1 MLILPRKF
9 FYSLSRSI
17 FESSLRQKLLSSSR
31 KPCGTYIQHCVFVFR
46 TQTCTLIENMPPTRR
61 TRNASTPADP
71 GPIPADLELGRL
83 YVKDLRSLCSRLNL
97 AATGGR
103 ANLIRRIEEARTNAG
118 NLPRAPPPV
127 QNGGDHVGNQ
137 NGQNA
142 LELQFQQLQRQ
153 VQELLDRESPRDELL
168 SAAQL
173 TQVQSIVQGLLN
185 EAIEKDASASA
196 QAAVSAFS
204 GSSPPAI
211 APPSQARVPCENDA
225 LQISSP
231 GTSAS
236 MASHSA
242 TDTAM
247 DSVHELPAKLVK
259 EIQTGEFMELS
270 KLLPKNF
277 NVLNPSQDEPITLTL
292 ENAII
297 KVNKAKATS
306 ITDITEWTTAFTAY
320 MGVIISKFPH
330 RASELLEYMSL
341 IRYAAKY
348 HRGLGWCVYDIKFWQ
363 KAAANKALKWSTI
376 DSQLWLKTF
385 TVAPSLLKE
394 DIGVFQSGPSST
406 STSRGTENRTC
417 YNFNRGAPC
426 ARNPCIYAHK
436 CNRSGCGK
444 DHPGFKCP
452 NSYSSGKDP
461 FPRGGGGGKSNPQ
474 HQSSRHRD
482 K

>member
-1 MLILPRKF
+1 
-9 FYSLSRSI
+9 
-17 FESSLRQKLLSSSR
+17 
-31 KPCGTYIQHCVFVFR
+31 
-46 TQTCTLIENMPPTRR
+46 MPPTRR
-61 TRNASTPADP
+61 TRNASTLADP

-97 AATGGR
+97 ATTGGR
-103 ANLIRRIEEARTNAG
+103 AALIKRLEEARTNT
-118 NLPRAPPPV
+118 
-127 QNGGDHVGNQ
+127 GNQ
-137 NGQNA
+137 HGGEYVENQNDPNA

-153 VQELLDRESPRDELL
+153 VQELLDRESPQDGLL
-168 SAAQL
+168 SATQL
-173 TQVQSIVQGLLN
+173 TQVQSIVQGSLN
-185 EAIEKDASASA
+185 EAIEKAASAAA

-204 GSSPPAI
+204 GSPTPAT
-211 APPSQARVPCENDA
+211 APPTPARVPSGNDA

-236 MASHSA
+236 PASHSA

-259 EIQTGEFMELS
+259 EILTGEFMELS

-277 NVLNPSQDEPITLTL
+277 NVLNPSQDEPLTLTL
-292 ENAII
+292 ENSVI

-348 HRGLGWCVYDIKFWQ
+348 HRGLGWCVYDIKFRQ
-363 KAAANKALKWSTI
+363 KAAANKSLKWSTI

-417 YNFNRGAPC
+417 HNFNRGVPC
-426 ARNPCIYAHK
+426 ARTPCIYAHK

-444 DHPGFKCP
+444 DHPGINCP
-452 NSYSSGKDP
+452 SSYGTEKVPS
-461 FPRGGGGGKSNPQ
+461 PRVGKSNSQ
-474 HQSSRHRD
+474 HQNSRHRD